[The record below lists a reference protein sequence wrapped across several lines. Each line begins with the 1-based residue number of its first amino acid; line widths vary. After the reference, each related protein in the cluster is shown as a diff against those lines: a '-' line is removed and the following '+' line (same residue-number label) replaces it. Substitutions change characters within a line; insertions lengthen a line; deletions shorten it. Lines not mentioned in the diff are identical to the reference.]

1 MNVGQSIG
9 MRMGTAGGTLLT
21 VIVNISSGDLTRTVV
36 LATVGAIVSFSISL
50 LLKFIIRWLTG
61 KPPDLIE

>member
-9 MRMGTAGGTLLT
+9 TRMGTAGGTLLT

-36 LATVGAIVSFSISL
+36 LATIGAVVSFSISL
-50 LLKFIIRWLTG
+50 LLKIIIKWLTG